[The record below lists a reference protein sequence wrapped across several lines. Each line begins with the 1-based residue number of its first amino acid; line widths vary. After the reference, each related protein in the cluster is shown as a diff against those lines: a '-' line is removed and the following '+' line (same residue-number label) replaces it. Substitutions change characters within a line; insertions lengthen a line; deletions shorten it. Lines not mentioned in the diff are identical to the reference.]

1 MLRHREELHS
11 LRHFPQSS
19 HKHTAK
25 VVTMLSIL
33 IFECLT
39 SYYNRLTHLTA
50 SQHGGGEAD
59 AESSARLVQLS
70 DPVVQ
75 GHFLLFSP

>member
-1 MLRHREELHS
+1 
-11 LRHFPQSS
+11 
-19 HKHTAK
+19 
-25 VVTMLSIL
+25 MLSIL

-50 SQHGGGEAD
+50 SQHGVGEAD

-70 DPVVQ
+70 DLVVQ